1 VSSKI
6 TIKKKRIYKEED
18 GGVPANHT
26 GAGVANWNPLLGG
39 PKVRKRNV
47 ELDGRTKQFR
57 SVVKRIKTRN
67 AKSQER
73 AVKKKF
79 SMWGVTTNPFV
90 KENIKM
96 DESKYLKTKTNSI
109 EDAVITSVNTS
120 PPENP
125 HNTRPILH
133 LPKKKYLESK
143 ENSLEQMVINAL
155 AEKKEDYNPDT
166 HTSVGSKQKIKPQ
179 FNTKTHKLITTP
191 SGDVKIVPKSTP
203 GNAAEALDKG
213 VGSAAYANYTK
224 NITPGEEGDSKVDSR
239 QARVQALAQK
249 MTKKLQQRQ
258 AAVIDDAYHF
268 ESVEAAINALPA
280 EMVKEEELSTDERK
294 SLPDSAFV
302 FPKERKYPIND
313 IDHARAALSMGA
325 QHATTS
331 EYAKIK
337 AAVKKKYPEID
348 VGGEKKE
355 EVEVELGRVDIKEY
369 LRKTDDDDMDSKLRK
384 GSFRRHRNIKR
395 EKHPIKTGSVEI
407 HPESVDKPEQGKVY
421 ALTGKSGTASIARGD
436 SWKKSVVK
444 KPAPVKTAGMATK
457 PLKSVFAKKEEVET
471 ETYKPNYG
479 KRPFEPKNPKDHP
492 DGITGPHNYPVDGDE
507 KKKEKTK
514 KEEAELDEA
523 NVTGITVSKKMA
535 GITVPPKQV
544 PASQRM
550 DKSKNLMPA
559 PGWKT
564 RKAGKKSGQMT
575 TASYD
580 PTIDKEAELDELS
593 PATKKSYTKKAA
605 SDISKRLHDPQ
616 DMGPVNRKK
625 MDDRIKGIKRASEE
639 VEVDED
645 RSPTLVTTRTVLKPS
660 LKGMS
665 KKAKAILRF
674 KDNQAKRI
682 QNKDN
687 RAPGEDLIK

>member
-1 VSSKI
+1 MSSKI
-6 TIKKKRIYKEED
+6 TIKRKRIYKEED

-26 GAGVANWNPLLGG
+26 GAAVANWNPLLGG

-73 AVKKKF
+73 AIKKKF
-79 SMWGVTTNPFV
+79 AMWGVTTNPFV
-90 KENIKM
+90 KENTIM
-96 DESKYLKTKTNSI
+96 DESKYLKTKTGSI

-120 PPENP
+120 PSENL

-143 ENSLEQMVINAL
+143 ENSLEQMAINAL
-155 AEKKEDYNPDT
+155 VEKTDAVNP
-166 HTSVGSKQKIKPQ
+166 SELKG
-179 FNTKTHKLITTP
+179 KLKDRKDSDIDND
-191 SGDVKIVPKSTP
+191 GDVDQSDRFLHRRRKAIAKSKDENMSLAPK
-203 GNAAEALDKG
+203 GKGRKAAKAMYNDTTTEALDKG
-213 VGSAAYANYTK
+213 VGSDAYTNYTK
-224 NITPGEEGDSKVDSR
+224 NITPGEEVDPKIASR
-239 QARVQALAQK
+239 QARVQALAQR

-258 AAVIDDAYHF
+258 KAVIDDAYHF
-268 ESVEAAINALPA
+268 ESVEDAINALPP

-294 SLPDSAFV
+294 ALPDSAFV

-325 QHATTS
+325 QHATAS

-355 EVEVELGRVDIKEY
+355 EVEVEAGRIDIKEY
-369 LRKTDDDDMDSKLRK
+369 LRKRDDDEWDPKLRK

-395 EKHPIKTGSVEI
+395 EKHPIKTRSVEI
-407 HPESVDKPEQGKVY
+407 HPEEVVHEQLPVGHRSPSAGSDSTDSYAKMQDAKRKAKAAGDKEDNWQKY
-421 ALTGKSGTASIARGD
+421 
-436 SWKKSVVK
+436 
-444 KPAPVKTAGMATK
+444 
-457 PLKSVFAKKEEVET
+457 
-471 ETYKPNYG
+471 
-479 KRPFEPKNPKDHP
+479 H
-492 DGITGPHNYPVDGDE
+492 
-507 KKKEKTK
+507 
-514 KEEAELDEA
+514 EEAEVDEA

-639 VEVDED
+639 VEVDET

>member
-18 GGVPANHT
+18 GGIPANHT
-26 GAGVANWNPLLGG
+26 GAAVANWNPLLGG
-39 PKVRKRNV
+39 PKIRKRHV
-47 ELDGRTKQFR
+47 ELDGRTKQYR

-67 AKSQER
+67 AKAHER
-73 AVKKKF
+73 AIKKKF
-79 SMWGVTTNPFV
+79 AMWGVTTNPFV
-90 KENIKM
+90 KENTIM
-96 DESKYLKTKTNSI
+96 DESKYLKTKTGSI
-109 EDAVITSVNTS
+109 EDAVITSLNTT
-120 PPENP
+120 PNENP
-125 HNTRPILH
+125 NNTRPILH

-143 ENSLEQMVINAL
+143 ENSLEQMAITAL
-155 AEKKEDYNPDT
+155 AEKTDKVDPKT
-166 HTSVGSKQKIKPQ
+166 HTSIGTKHKIKPQ
-179 FNTKTHKLITTP
+179 FNTKTHKLITLP
-191 SGDVKIVPKSTP
+191 NGNVKVVPKSTS
-203 GNAAEALDKG
+203 GMEAEALDKG
-213 VGSAAYANYTK
+213 VGSDAYANYTK
-224 NITPGEEGDSKVDSR
+224 NITPGEEGDPKIASR
-239 QARVQALAQK
+239 QARVQALTQR

-258 AAVIDDAYHF
+258 KGVIDDAYHF
-268 ESVEAAINALPA
+268 KSVEDAIDALPP

-325 QHATTS
+325 QHATPS

-355 EVEVELGRVDIKEY
+355 EVEVERGRIDMKEY
-369 LRKTDDDDMDSKLRK
+369 LRKTDDDEWDPKLRK
-384 GSFRRHRNIKR
+384 GSFRRHRNVKR
-395 EKHPIKTGSVEI
+395 EKHPIKTASVEI

-421 ALTGKSGTASIARGD
+421 ALTGKSNEPSIARGD
-436 SWKKSVVK
+436 SWKKSVVTK
-444 KPAPVKTAGMATK
+444 KRKEQD
-457 PLKSVFAKKEEVET
+457 AKKE
-471 ETYKPNYG
+471 
-479 KRPFEPKNPKDHP
+479 
-492 DGITGPHNYPVDGDE
+492 
-507 KKKEKTK
+507 
-514 KEEAELDEA
+514 
-523 NVTGITVSKKMA
+523 
-535 GITVPPKQV
+535 
-544 PASQRM
+544 
-550 DKSKNLMPA
+550 
-559 PGWKT
+559 
-564 RKAGKKSGQMT
+564 
-575 TASYD
+575 
-580 PTIDKEAELDELS
+580 EAELDELS